1 MEHHPKI
8 SLPGPVTGV
17 GRRIEAWRRTRAK
30 LGPMPEALWREAA
43 QLAQAH
49 GVSPIA
55 SALRLEY
62 YALKRHVAEA
72 RRPEAAAQRAFVE
85 VSVCPPALSPDCVV
99 EMERPD
105 GARLRVQLPSQ
116 ENLVALTEAFWRC
129 RE

>member
-1 MEHHPKI
+1 MEDHSKV
-8 SLPGPVTGV
+8 SLPGPVTAV
-17 GRRIEAWRRTRAK
+17 GRRIDLWRRTRPK
-30 LGPMPEALWREAA
+30 PGPMPAALWRDAA

-49 GVSPIA
+49 GINPIA

-62 YALKRHVAEA
+62 YALKRHVDGA
-72 RRPEAAAQRAFVE
+72 RRPEAADQPAFVE
-85 VSVCPPALSPDCVV
+85 VSVRPSAPAPDCVV

-105 GARLRVQLPSQ
+105 GARMRVQLPSQ